1 MTSIVL
7 KRLTMLLPVFAALA
21 IVTGRPVS
29 VLADCG
35 GELGA
40 CYQNA
45 ANNGSVWGSWA
56 AGLDCEVAY
65 AACVLTQ
72 LESY

>member
-7 KRLTMLLPVFAALA
+7 KRLTVLLPVFAALA
-21 IVTGRPVS
+21 IFAGSHVS
-29 VLADCG
+29 VLADCSG
-35 GELGA
+35 DLGA

-45 ANNGSVWGSWA
+45 ANSGFWGSWA
-56 AGLDCEVAY
+56 AGLDCEITY
-65 AACVLTQ
+65 AGCVLAQ